1 MIYKKII
8 IVLLTLFVF
17 LLPGSAGEIHD
28 ANSRKIYKIGK
39 QKQPNS
45 QTLEITY
52 IANEGFMISNGKKKV
67 LIDAL
72 QRNPWDY
79 VSTPEPVLAKMIHSE
94 PPFKKLD
101 LVIASH
107 AHQDHF
113 EPGMVFQV
121 LAHHPET
128 VFVSSQKAIDE
139 LKKVSGEDY
148 SKISSQLRNV
158 NPLWKSMVKLTV
170 NGIDLKMAP
179 VNHGESQQ
187 SPYLTLASLI
197 NLDGIKLFH
206 LADLYPPTNLENLKA
221 LQLQNEKIDIAFI
234 DPFFLEDP
242 NGKMILE
249 NHIKPGLIILM
260 HLRADEIEKY
270 EKKLTGI
277 FPNVIIFKEPMEKK
291 FFYPSESDP
300 D

>member
-1 MIYKKII
+1 VPKSTA
-8 IVLLTLFVF
+8 TL
-17 LLPGSAGEIHD
+17 PPAAKGIEINTLD
-28 ANSRKIYKIGK
+28 DNAKQKKIYKIGK
-39 QKQPNS
+39 QKKTSS
-45 QTLEITY
+45 QLLEITY

-79 VSTPEPVLAKMIHSE
+79 VSTPEPVLAKMIHLE

-101 LVIASH
+101 LVIVSH
-107 AHQDHF
+107 AHRDHF
-113 EPGMVFQV
+113 EPGMVSRV
-121 LAHHPET
+121 LSHHPEA
-128 VFVSSQKAIDE
+128 VFVSSQDAIDE
-139 LKKVSGEDY
+139 LKKVTGEDY
-148 SKISSQLRNV
+148 SKISSQVRNV
-158 NPLWKSMVKLTV
+158 NPPWKSMVKLTV
-170 NGIDLKMAP
+170 NGIEIKMAP

-206 LADLYPPTNLENLKA
+206 LADLTPSANLENLKA
-221 LQLQNEKIDIAFI
+221 LQLQNEGIDIAFI

-260 HLRADEIEKY
+260 HLRTGEIEKY
-270 EKKLTGI
+270 EKKLMGI
-277 FPNVIIFKEPMEKK
+277 FPNLIIFKEPMEKK
-291 FFYPSESDP
+291 LFQ
-300 D
+300 